1 MSKQI
6 NVVINGKGSVGR
18 NFFASNF
25 VQYLKDCG
33 IAH

>member
-6 NVVINGKGSVGR
+6 NLVINGKRGVGKS
-18 NFFASNF
+18 FFASNF